1 MNTILIIDDDATLR
15 RLLQIVGRRAGFEV
29 DCASDGSE
37 ALEKLRSN
45 EYLVALLD
53 LMMPRLSGYEV
64 IERLRGLPHPPAVVI
79 VTAMNDAAAML
90 DPSVVHSVIR
100 KPFDVHVVAEML
112 AAVAEEVR
120 KQRGQDAEQAPAQP
134 VAMPAEPSQA

>member
-1 MNTILIIDDDATLR
+1 MNTILIVDDDASLR

-37 ALEKLRSN
+37 ALEKLQSK

-79 VTAMNDAAAML
+79 VTAMNDPTAML
-90 DPSVVHSVIR
+90 DPSVIHSVIR

-120 KQRGQDAEQAPAQP
+120 KQRGQDAYRTPAHP
-134 VAMPAEPSQA
+134 ATPPAEPTQA